1 MNNKKQRKKRVT
13 KEKPLYILPYKP
25 ETIYDVVSI
34 DTIELFIP
42 ERNLKIDMD
51 IFRRFAQIYY
61 SEKKKKMI
69 VNFKKSSSG
78 VRIERKDYSNGV
90 PIICFTFSVS
100 RLKNAVNLIP
110 YGRPNYYQIS
120 ERLNEIISIY
130 GMKIEDARNLKISRI
145 DLFKN
150 IKPSVSFSVYNS
162 ILCHLKSA
170 YLEFKEINKSP
181 YYKNKCSE
189 IYFYDK
195 TAELKKEKQLD
206 IPDPVIRCEMRINNA
221 EKVYNDIGIKYFTD
235 LFYIDLESYFYSKTT
250 KLLTE
255 ISEFDFDPVGNSLE
269 MELFRYYTT
278 KTGTKNLKKTVNE
291 SLRIFN
297 LFNSGKYERF
307 CKIAS
312 FSFGSKASQEAKRK
326 RLERFLERSSRQFV
340 ITNLIFHKIEGNGCV
355 IEEIKEAFCNS
366 KDDFR
371 KGVNHPDFVE
381 FKKGLYLHK
390 ETIEWMSGTG

>member
-13 KEKPLYILPYKP
+13 KEKPICILPYQQ

-42 ERNLKIDMD
+42 CKNLKIDKD
-51 IFRRFAQIYY
+51 IFQRFAQIFY
-61 SEKKKKMI
+61 SAKRKQWI
-69 VNFKKSSSG
+69 VNFKKSISG
-78 VRIERKDYSNGV
+78 IRIEWKDYFNGV
-90 PIICFTFSVS
+90 PIMCFTFSVS
-100 RLKNAVNLIP
+100 RLKNAINLIP
-110 YGRPNYYQIS
+110 YGQPNYYQIA

-150 IKPSVSFSVYNS
+150 IKPSVSFSVYSS
-162 ILCHLKSA
+162 ILRHLKSA
-170 YLEFKEINKSP
+170 YLEFREIDEFP
-181 YYKNKCSE
+181 YYTNKCSE

-206 IPDPVIRCEMRINNA
+206 IPDQVIRCEMRINNA
-221 EKVYNDIGIKYFTD
+221 EKIYNDLGIKYFTD
-235 LFYIDLESYFYSKTT
+235 LFHIDLESYFHSKTA
-250 KLLTE
+250 KLLSE
-255 ISEFDFDPVGNSLE
+255 ISEFDFDPVSNSLE
-269 MELFRYYTT
+269 MELFRYYTM
-278 KTGTKNLKKTVNE
+278 KAGAKNPKKIVNE

-297 LFNSGKYERF
+297 LFNSAKYVRF

-312 FSFGSKASQEAKRK
+312 FSFYSKASPEAKRK
-326 RLERFLERSSRQFV
+326 RLERFLDRCSRQFV
-340 ITNLIFHKIEGNGCV
+340 VTNLIFHKIKGNGWV
-355 IEEIKEAFCNS
+355 IEEIKEALCNS
-366 KDDFR
+366 NNDFI

-390 ETIEWMSGTG
+390 ETIEWMNGTE

>member
-1 MNNKKQRKKRVT
+1 MNNKKPRKKRVT
-13 KEKPLYILPYKP
+13 KEKPICILPYQQ

-42 ERNLKIDMD
+42 CKNLKIDKD
-51 IFRRFAQIYY
+51 IFHRFAQIFF
-61 SEKKKKMI
+61 SAKRKQWI
-69 VNFKKSSSG
+69 VNFKKSTSG

-90 PIICFTFSVS
+90 PIMCFTFSVS
-100 RLKNAVNLIP
+100 RLKNAINLIP
-110 YGRPNYYQIS
+110 YGQPNYYQIA

-150 IKPSVSFSVYNS
+150 IKPSVNFSVYNS
-162 ILCHLKSA
+162 ILRHLKSA
-170 YLEFKEINKSP
+170 YLEFREIDESP

-206 IPDPVIRCEMRINNA
+206 IPNQVIRCEMRINNA
-221 EKVYNDIGIKYFTD
+221 EKLYNDLGIKYFTD
-235 LFYIDLESYFYSKTT
+235 LSHIDLESYFYSKTT
-250 KLLTE
+250 KLLSE

-269 MELFRYYTT
+269 MELFRYYT
-278 KTGTKNLKKTVNE
+278 KKAGTKNPKKIVNE

-297 LFNSGKYERF
+297 LFNSGKYARF

-312 FSFGSKASQEAKRK
+312 FSFNSKASPEAKRK
-326 RLERFLERSSRQFV
+326 RLERFLERCSRQFV
-340 ITNLIFHKIEGNGCV
+340 TTNLIFHKMEGNGCV
-355 IEEIKEAFCNS
+355 IEGIKEAFCNS
-366 KDDFR
+366 NNDFI

-381 FKKGLYLHK
+381 FEKGLYLHK
-390 ETIEWMSGTG
+390 EAIEWMNGTE